1 MCTAGGPANGEP
13 YTCANDGT
21 FIDLRASGSTWPT
34 AGPSEA
40 LRFKQVVPHECE
52 QAIENLVSLTI
63 NFSNDAMRMSWLLR
77 TIRCR
82 LECVYLIDGPALSKH
97 HCVEDTAALNFITGG
112 KADASE
118 YRTAL
123 KPAALRAL

>member
-1 MCTAGGPANGEP
+1 MPSPSAAAPSSP
-13 YTCANDGT
+13 WP
-21 FIDLRASGSTWPT
+21 STWPT

-77 TIRCR
+77 TIRCG

-97 HCVEDTAALNFITGG
+97 HCVEDTAALNFITGCL
-112 KADASE
+112 
-118 YRTAL
+118 RTTVPHAGRNRVL
-123 KPAALRAL
+123 TTAALEIGRASCRERVL